1 MGGTTSE
8 RAISLS
14 TGSGVAAALRRL
26 GYDVTALDSG
36 TGQVLTAGREQEEGG
51 TSDAK
56 ELATTSSKIVQTSQ
70 LDQADVVFIALHGGA
85 GEDGT
90 LQAVLDLT
98 RKPYTGSGH
107 LASAVAMDKALS
119 KRLFEHAGVPTPRW
133 LVVPAAGPPPDI
145 DDLSTVGGLPLVFKP
160 NQEGSTVG
168 LTIVEKPEEIAAAF
182 ALAARFDRQVLIED
196 YIPGRELTVAMLGL
210 EPLPVVEIVPKHGIY
225 DYECKYTPGMS
236 RYDAPADLPEE
247 IAQELQ
253 ALSRR
258 ACEVLGCSGVSRVD
272 FRLDPENRPYCLE
285 VNTVPGMTPTSL
297 VPMAARAAG
306 LTYDDVVRRMVEMAI
321 EDARERNPDW
331 RYESTTR

>member
-26 GYDVTALDSG
+26 GYEVTALDSG
-36 TGQVLTAGREQEEGG
+36 TGRVLTAGSEQEEGG
-51 TSDAK
+51 ASEAK
-56 ELATTSSKIVQTSQ
+56 ELATVSSKIVQMSQ

-133 LVVPAAGPPPDI
+133 IVMPSAGPVPDL
-145 DDLSTVGGLPLVFKP
+145 DDLSAIGNLPLVFKP

-168 LTIVEKPEEIAAAF
+168 LTIVERPEQIAEAF
-182 ALAARFDRQVLIED
+182 ALAGRYDRQVLVED
-196 YIPGRELTVAMLGL
+196 FIPGRELTVAMLGP
-210 EPLPVVEIVPKHGIY
+210 EPLPVVEIVPQHGIY

-236 RYDAPADLPEE
+236 RYDAPADLPEG
-247 IAQELQ
+247 IAQQLQ
-253 ALSRR
+253 DLSRR
-258 ACEVLGCSGVSRVD
+258 AYEVLGCSGVARID
-272 FRLDPENRPYCLE
+272 FRLDPENRSYCLE
-285 VNTVPGMTPTSL
+285 ANTVPGMTPTSL

-306 LTYDDVVRRMVEMAI
+306 MTYDDVVRRMVEMAI
-321 EDARERNPDW
+321 EDARERSSDW
-331 RYESTTR
+331 RFESTTR